1 MTPNDG
7 LERHLAEGL
16 ANLAGTGNANYLD
29 DVLGRSV
36 RTRQRR
42 AWPFQRSVF
51 PAHAPQEHAGRPTW
65 RFQDMN
71 IVLRYGVIAALAL
84 TLGVGLAPIIGSHG
98 QNVTAPSPSPS
109 PRPTADPASAP
120 ALVSGTLVLAS
131 SCTPFT
137 TTFDNGVEHDRGARC
152 EPQTW
157 TTTDARLSGSA
168 VATWN
173 QDVYGAA
180 GTNRIIVSN
189 GVYDIHNDG
198 GSWRCVAD
206 ASFLPYS
213 DSATAGPEAERSVCV
228 GAGDYTGLSA
238 VVVLDWM
245 KDPVSLS
252 GAIFPGQIPPLP

>member
-1 MTPNDG
+1 MTSNDS

-36 RTRQRR
+36 RMRQRR
-42 AWPFQRSVF
+42 AWAFLPSVF
-51 PAHAPQEHAGRPTW
+51 PDHAPQERTGRSAR
-65 RFQDMN
+65 RFQEMN
-71 IVLRYGVIAALAL
+71 IVLRYGVVAALAL
-84 TLGVGLAPIIGSHG
+84 TLGIGLAPIIGSHG
-98 QNVTAPSPSPS
+98 QNAAAPSPSPS
-109 PRPTADPASAP
+109 PLPTADPMAP
-120 ALVSGTLVLAS
+120 ALVTGALALAN
-131 SCTPFT
+131 SCTGST

-152 EPQTW
+152 APQTW
-157 TTTDARLSGSA
+157 TTTDGRLSGSA

-228 GAGDYTGLSA
+228 GAGGYTGLSA

-245 KDPVSLS
+245 KDPVSLT